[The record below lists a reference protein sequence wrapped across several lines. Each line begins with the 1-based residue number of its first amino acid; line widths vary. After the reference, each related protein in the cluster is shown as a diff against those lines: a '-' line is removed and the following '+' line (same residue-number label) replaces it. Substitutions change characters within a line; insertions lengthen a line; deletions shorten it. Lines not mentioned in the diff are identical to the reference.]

1 MPGILSGWYKLT
13 MNITTKDKMDN
24 KEIKEL
30 NNAISEMFGKLFP
43 ENITFTSGEFV
54 EDPDVF
60 VEFKNNKWTFIAP
73 LPGVKSSEIKVSFK
87 NNVMTITSQETRFC
101 EGLDYSFKFDY
112 NVEVNMVKVYL
123 ESGVLNVIVDKPM
136 SKEFNI
142 DIE

>member
-1 MPGILSGWYKLT
+1 
-13 MNITTKDKMDN
+13 MNIIIKDKMDN
-24 KEIKEL
+24 KEAKEL
-30 NNAISEMFGKLFP
+30 NNAISGMFSKLFP
-43 ENITFTSGEFV
+43 ENITFTLGKFIGDSG
-54 EDPDVF
+54 VF

-87 NNVMTITSQETRFC
+87 NNIMTITSQETRFC
-101 EGLDYSFKFDY
+101 EELDYSFEFDY

-123 ESGVLNVIVDKPM
+123 KSGVLNVIVDKPT

>member
-1 MPGILSGWYKLT
+1 
-13 MNITTKDKMDN
+13 MNIIIKDKMDN

-43 ENITFTSGEFV
+43 ENTTFTLGEPAG
-54 EDPDVF
+54 DSDVF

-87 NNVMTITSQETRFC
+87 NNIMTITSHETRFC
-101 EGLDYSFKFDY
+101 KGLNYSFEFDY

-123 ESGVLNVIVDKPM
+123 KSGVLNVIVDKPI

>member
-30 NNAISEMFGKLFP
+30 NNAISEMFSKLFP

-101 EGLDYSFKFDY
+101 EGLDYSFEFDY

-123 ESGVLNVIVDKPM
+123 RSGVLNVIVDKPI

>member
-1 MPGILSGWYKLT
+1 

-30 NNAISEMFGKLFP
+30 NNAISEMFSKPLL
-43 ENITFTSGEFV
+43 ENTTFTSV
-54 EDPDVF
+54 ESIGDSDVL

-87 NNVMTITSQETRFC
+87 NNIMTITSQKTRFC
-101 EGLDYSFKFDY
+101 EGLDYSFEFDY

-123 ESGVLNVIVDKPM
+123 ESGILNVIVDTPI

>member
-1 MPGILSGWYKLT
+1 

-30 NNAISEMFGKLFP
+30 NNAISEMFSKLFP

-101 EGLDYSFKFDY
+101 EGLDYSFEFDY

-123 ESGVLNVIVDKPM
+123 RSGVLNVIVDKPI

>member
-1 MPGILSGWYKLT
+1 MPGILSGWYKLM
-13 MNITTKDKMDN
+13 MNIITKDKMDN

-54 EDPDVF
+54 GDPDVF

-87 NNVMTITSQETRFC
+87 NNIMTITSQGTRFC

-123 ESGVLNVIVDKPM
+123 ESGVLNVIVDKPI

>member
-1 MPGILSGWYKLT
+1 M
-13 MNITTKDKMDN
+13 MNIIIKDKMDN

-30 NNAISEMFGKLFP
+30 NNAIFEMFGKLFP
-43 ENITFTSGEFV
+43 ENTTFTSGESIV
-54 EDPDVF
+54 DSGVF

-87 NNVMTITSQETRFC
+87 NNIMTITSQETRFC
-101 EGLDYSFKFDY
+101 EGLDYSFEFDY

-123 ESGVLNVIVDKPM
+123 ESGILNVIVDKPI

>member
-1 MPGILSGWYKLT
+1 
-13 MNITTKDKMDN
+13 MDN

-30 NNAISEMFGKLFP
+30 NDAIFEMFGKLFP
-43 ENITFTSGEFV
+43 ENTTFTLIEPLK
-54 EDPDVF
+54 DLNVF
-60 VEFKNNKWTFIAP
+60 VEFKNNKWTFTAP

-101 EGLDYSFKFDY
+101 EGLDYSFEFDY

-123 ESGVLNVIVDKPM
+123 ESGVLNVVVDKPT

>member
-1 MPGILSGWYKLT
+1 
-13 MNITTKDKMDN
+13 MNIIIKDKMDN

-30 NNAISEMFGKLFP
+30 NNAISEMFSKLFP
-43 ENITFTSGEFV
+43 ENTTFTLGEFV
-54 EDPDVF
+54 GDSDVL

-87 NNVMTITSQETRFC
+87 NNIMTITSHETRFC
-101 EGLDYSFKFDY
+101 EGLDYSFEFDY

-123 ESGVLNVIVDKPM
+123 ESGVLNVIVDKPI